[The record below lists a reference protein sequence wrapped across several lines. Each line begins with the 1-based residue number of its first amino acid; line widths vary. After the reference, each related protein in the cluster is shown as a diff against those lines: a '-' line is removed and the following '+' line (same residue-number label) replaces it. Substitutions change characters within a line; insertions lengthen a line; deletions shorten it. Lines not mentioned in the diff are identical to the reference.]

1 MKRSLIS
8 LIVSALL
15 LGLGWLVPHSTFD
28 VDLETPT
35 PLPSAT
41 LASSS
46 SETVA
51 TNSNTP
57 TSMPTPIEERDPYGE
72 LYFTIIKPKEYAPP
86 ATPPPGIDES
96 VLRLARV
103 PGSCVVG
110 LVACPAPEIVPTPFD
125 MKDVLAT
132 GDQDSGALI
141 WSPDGSFGLIV
152 IHPSDRFTS
161 GLGWTDEEWKQFKKS
176 DLNDYE
182 ISPSILYLFDAEND
196 TWSEVYRADRK
207 FFFSPHWSPDGQWI
221 AFTVGSEMGFVHPS
235 QADDGIYVVR
245 ADGSGLQRLV
255 GLENYRE
262 NLGWVGDSILLRRY
276 LHPDSFVNPGFSK
289 DFSHVIEKLNFDGQV
304 TTLFESSR
312 LVNYALAPDGGS
324 LLAADSTTRDGGSP
338 QRAVDVLA
346 LDGSVI
352 RSFGTFSNQ
361 SSAIFPFVWS
371 PDGSQVAFGNL
382 RRLYVAPRVSQ
393 LDLPAD
399 TFGVHPDT
407 REVYVADDTYDNPLY
422 WDIQF
427 SHDSNYLLMQVYE
440 GFPHFVVTSLLTG
453 QSTPLAIPHLDPFVW
468 DDDYLGDPSYFSWRP

>member
-1 MKRSLIS
+1 MKRSLMS

-41 LASSS
+41 LTSSS
-46 SETVA
+46 SETAA

-57 TSMPTPIEERDPYGE
+57 TSMPTPVEERDPYGE
-72 LYFTIIKPKEYAPP
+72 LYFTIIRPKEYAPP
-86 ATPPPGIDES
+86 ATPPPGVPES
-96 VLRLARV
+96 ILRLARL

-110 LVACPAPEIVPTPFD
+110 LAACPTPEIVPTPFD

-132 GDQDSGALI
+132 AWDSGALI
-141 WSPDGSFGLIV
+141 WSPDGRYGLIV
-152 IHPSDRFTS
+152 IHPPDDFTS
-161 GLGWTDEEWKQFKKS
+161 GWGWTDEEWKHFLKS

-207 FFFSPHWSPDGQWI
+207 FFFSLHWSPDGQWI
-221 AFTVGSEMGFVHPS
+221 AFTVASSLDVVHPS

-245 ADGSGLQRLV
+245 PDGSGLRRL
-255 GLENYRE
+255 GGKDDRRE
-262 NLGWVGDSILLRRY
+262 ILGWVGNSVLLRRF
-276 LHPDSFVNPGFSK
+276 LHPDSFLHPGSPA
-289 DFSHVIEKLNFDGQV
+289 DFSHVVEKLNFDGQV

-312 LVNYALAPDGGS
+312 LANYALAPDGGS
-324 LLAADSTTRDGGSP
+324 LLAADTTTRDGGSP

-361 SSAIFPFVWS
+361 YSAIFPFVWS
-371 PDGSQVAFGNL
+371 PDGSQVAFANL
-382 RRLYVAPRVSQ
+382 RRLYVASRVSQ
-393 LDLPAD
+393 LNVPAD
-399 TFGVHPDT
+399 TFGVPPDT
-407 REVYVADDTYDNPLY
+407 REVYVADDTYDTPNY
-422 WDIQF
+422 MDIQF
-427 SHDSNYLLMQVYE
+427 SHDSKYLVIE
-440 GFPHFVVTSLLTG
+440 VHESSTHFVVASLETG
-453 QSTPLAIPHLDPFVW
+453 QSTPLVIPHMDPFVW
-468 DDDYLGDPSYFSWRP
+468 DDNYLGDPSYFSWRQ